1 MSSGTDFSP
10 FDDSDASRCVDV
22 GHMIAKKE
30 PTEQEQLIKSL
41 GKKTDEHEFYT
52 PIPKNYEFG
61 KTKYVIVTG
70 SVISGVGKGIFS
82 ASLAKLLKDQ
92 GLKVQAMKFDGY
104 LNVDA
109 GTLNPYR
116 HGEVFVLDDG
126 TECDMDL
133 GTYERFLDQELS
145 KQNYLTAGK
154 LFSQIIERERAGK
167 YLGRDVQFI
176 PHVTGEIKS
185 FIRTLAFQTEA
196 DVVLIEVGGTA
207 GDIENSYAIEALREM
222 AYEEGPGNSCFVNVT
237 YILKPDSLGE
247 HKSKAAQLGIRQLMS
262 MGIQPH
268 LVVCRSHEPIPEKI
282 REKLSIFSNVP
293 LERVISLPDA
303 ESIYAVP
310 LAIKQAGA
318 DTAVT
323 DVLQLK
329 GKLKTQEKALARWQE
344 FEEKIKSPKTKIKIA
359 ITGKYTGLHDAYAS
373 ILNALE
379 HAGAATGAAI
389 DVEWVETTKIKT
401 LEDAAKRLEGVDG
414 IIVPGGFGARGA
426 EGKILCIQ
434 HAREQNLPYFGLCY
448 GFQMAL
454 VEFARTVIGLKNAN
468 STEIDPETKEDV
480 VDILPEQKEKEGLG
494 GNMRLGGQNIHI
506 VKDSLA
512 EKCYGSTQIRERF
525 RHRYECNPKY
535 IELFEK
541 HGIVFSGKDPKHP
554 IMKILELSNH
564 PFFVGVQFHPE
575 FTSRP
580 LSPQPLFKA
589 FVDAAVKHHGQQK

>member
-1 MSSGTDFSP
+1 
-10 FDDSDASRCVDV
+10 
-22 GHMIAKKE
+22 MIAKKE
-30 PTEQEQLIKSL
+30 QTEQEQLIKSL
-41 GKKTDEHEFYT
+41 AKKTDEHEFYT

-92 GLKVQAMKFDGY
+92 GLKVEAMKFDGY

-154 LFSQIIERERAGK
+154 LFSGIIQRERDGK

-185 FIRTLAFQTEA
+185 FIRTLAVQTQA
-196 DVVLIEVGGTA
+196 DVVLIEVGGTV

-293 LERVISLPDA
+293 LDRVISLPDA

-318 DTAVT
+318 DAAVT
-323 DVLQLK
+323 DILQLK
-329 GKLKTQEKALARWQE
+329 AKLKTQEKALARWQE
-344 FEEKIKSPKTKIKIA
+344 FEEKIKSPKTEIKIA

-379 HAGAATGAAI
+379 HAGAANDAHVI
-389 DVEWVETTKIKT
+389 VEWVETTKIKSR
-401 LEDAAKRLEGVDG
+401 EDAAKTLEGVDG
-414 IIVPGGFGARGA
+414 VIVPGGFGARGA

-434 HAREQNLPYFGLCY
+434 HAREQKLPYFGLCY

-454 VEFARTVIGLKNAN
+454 VEFARNVLGLKNAN
-468 STEIDPETKEDV
+468 TTEIDPETKEDV

-506 VKDSLA
+506 VKDTLA
-512 EKCYGSTQIRERF
+512 EKYYGATSIRERF

-541 HGIVFSGKDPKHP
+541 SGIVFSGKDPKHP
-554 IMKILELSNH
+554 IMKILELPNH

-589 FVDAAVKHHGQQK
+589 FVAAAVQHHATHTPDHPASH

>member
-1 MSSGTDFSP
+1 MTPKEQSEQEALIRSL
-10 FDDSDASRCVDV
+10 
-22 GHMIAKKE
+22 AKK
-30 PTEQEQLIKSL
+30 S
-41 GKKTDEHEFYT
+41 DEHEFYT
-52 PIPKNYEFG
+52 PIPKNYQFG

-92 GLKVQAMKFDGY
+92 GLRVEAMKFDGY

-133 GTYERFLDQELS
+133 GTYERFLDQDLS
-145 KQNYLTAGK
+145 RDNYLTAGK
-154 LFSQIIERERAGK
+154 LFRGIIERERTGK

-185 FIRTLAFQTEA
+185 FIRTLAMLREP
-196 DVVLIEVGGTA
+196 DVILIEVGGTV
-207 GDIENSYAIEALREM
+207 GDIESSYAIEALREL
-222 AYEEGPGNSCFVNVT
+222 AYEEGAGNSCFVNVT
-237 YILKPDSLGE
+237 YILKPSSLGE

-262 MGIQPH
+262 MGIQPQ
-268 LVVCRSHEPIPEKI
+268 LIVCRSNEPIPEKI

-293 LERVISLPDA
+293 LDRVIGLPDA
-303 ESIYAVP
+303 DSIYAVP
-310 LAIKQAGA
+310 LAIKQARA
-318 DTAVT
+318 DEAIT

-329 GKLKTQEKALARWQE
+329 AKLRTQEKALGKWQE
-344 FEEKIKSPKTKIKIA
+344 FEEKIKSAKSEVTIA

-379 HAGAATGAAI
+379 HAGAHAGAKVNVVFVDTA
-389 DVEWVETTKIKT
+389 KIKT
-401 LEDAAKRLEGVDG
+401 LEDAQKRLEGVDG
-414 IIVPGGFGARGA
+414 VIVPGGFGARGA

-434 HAREQNLPYFGLCY
+434 HCRQSGVPYFGLCY

-454 VEFARTVIGLKNAN
+454 VEFARNVLGLTDAN
-468 STEIDPETKEDV
+468 TTEIDPETKNDV

-494 GNMRLGGQNIHI
+494 GNMRLGGQTIHL
-506 VKDSLA
+506 KKGTLA
-512 EKCYGSTQIRERF
+512 EKLYGAPTVRERF

-535 IELFEK
+535 IDAFEQK
-541 HGIVFSGKDPKHP
+541 GIVFSGKDAHHP
-554 IMKILELSNH
+554 IMKILELPGH

-580 LSPQPLFKA
+580 LSPQPLFLEFVAASLRRKEKA
-589 FVDAAVKHHGQQK
+589 G